1 MTINELRQKRNT
13 VWEGAKAFLDSHRNE
28 KGVLSAEDDAAYAR
42 MEQDITDLTR
52 EISRMERQEQLEG
65 ELSLPVNKPI
75 TEKPAG
81 AKVDKKS
88 GRAADSYNTAFWN
101 HMRSKSNPEVRNALS
116 EGTDTEGGFLVPEVF
131 EKTLVKALDQELV
144 IRQLAHTFQT
154 SSNSTKIPVVS
165 TRGAAVWTDEGSA
178 IPETAH
184 SFAQKSLTSH
194 KLTALIKVS
203 EELLAD
209 SAFALETYFRD
220 EFARQIGNAEELAF
234 VGGTGTNQPFGFFH
248 DAEGGEVGV
257 TTASATAITADEI
270 IDLFH
275 SLATPYRKDAV
286 WVMNDATIQ
295 AIRKLK
301 DDTKQY
307 LWQPSMQAGTPD
319 TILGRPVYASA
330 AVPAI
335 GVGNNVIAFGNL
347 KYYWI
352 GDREGITFRRLN
364 ERFADSG
371 QVGFLATKRVDGRL
385 ILPEAV
391 KILQMKSAT

>member
-13 VWEGAKAFLDSHRNE
+13 VWEGTKDFLDSHRND
-28 KGVLSAEDDAAYAR
+28 KGVLSPEDDAAYAR
-42 MEQDITDLTR
+42 MEQDITDLNR
-52 EISRMERQEQLEG
+52 EISRMERQEQLDR
-65 ELSLPVNKPI
+65 ELSQPLNKPL

-81 AKVDKKS
+81 AVADKKA
-88 GRAADSYNTAFWN
+88 GRASDTYKSAFWN

-116 EGTDTEGGFLVPEVF
+116 EGTDTEGGFLVPETF
-131 EKTLVKALDQELV
+131 EETLVKSLDKELV

-154 SSNSTKIPVVS
+154 SSNATKIPVVS
-165 TRGAAVWTDEGSA
+165 TRGAANWTDEGSA
-178 IPETAH
+178 IPEVAET
-184 SFAQKSLTSH
+184 FGQKSITSH

-209 SAFALETYFRD
+209 SAFDLEKYFQE

-234 VGGTGTNQPFGFFH
+234 VAGIGTNQPFGFFH
-248 DAEGGEVGV
+248 ETEGGEIGI
-257 TTASATAITADEI
+257 TATSQTAITADEI
-270 IDLFH
+270 INLFH
-275 SLATPYRKDAV
+275 SLPTPYRKDAV
-286 WVMNDATIQ
+286 WVMNDTTIQ

-307 LWQPSMQAGTPD
+307 LWQPSMQLGTPD

-335 GVGNNVIAFGNL
+335 GAGNNVIAFGNL
-347 KYYWI
+347 QYYWI

-371 QVGFLATKRVDGRL
+371 QIGFLATKRVDGRL
-385 ILPEAV
+385 ILPEAI
-391 KILQMKSAT
+391 KILKMATA